1 MTTKFE
7 RRIEKFT
14 KNSSKKLK
22 SGFNKRY
29 NKVTGGFSNGFK
41 KVRNAVKLF

>member
-1 MTTKFE
+1 MAKSS
-7 RRIEKFT
+7 KKVT